1 MILKSS
7 TTIST
12 ATTRPAIQAILWDMD
27 GTLLDTETLSDQSIF
42 EALAIPQS
50 KREELDYKLPWDIKE
65 PTLGKRGDEWV
76 PMVID
81 YAVQNEWGVSNPPPH
96 WKDLWE
102 RQEGILNSYC
112 SQVEECKGAG
122 TLVHQFASL
131 HIPQCIAT
139 SSRMVSVNKKRTHHE
154 DSIFQHM
161 KLIVTGEEVQ
171 HPKPAPDI
179 YLEAAS
185 RMNIPIQNC
194 MVFEDS
200 IAGCQSARTA
210 GCGAVIAVP
219 DPRGDP
225 SKFDGIAN
233 AVLKDL
239 TEFDPKQWGML
250 PN

>member
-7 TTIST
+7 QS
-12 ATTRPAIQAILWDMD
+12 PPQIQAILWDMD

-42 EALAIPQS
+42 EALKIPQP
-50 KREELDYKLPWDIKE
+50 KREELNYRLPWDIKE

-81 YAVQNEWGVSNPPPH
+81 YAVKHNWGVSDPPPH

-102 RQEGILNSYC
+102 VQEEILNSYC
-112 SQVEECKGAG
+112 SRVEECRGASQVVS
-122 TLVHQFASL
+122 TLASDAGV
-131 HIPQCIAT
+131 PQCIAT
-139 SSRMVSVNKKRTHHE
+139 SSRVVSVEKKRTRHH
-154 DSIFQHM
+154 DIFQHM
-161 KLIVTGEEVQ
+161 KLIVTGEEVK

-185 RMNIPIQNC
+185 RMQVPIQNC

-200 IAGCQSARTA
+200 IAGCQSARAA

-219 DPRGDP
+219 DSRGDP
-225 SKFDGIAN
+225 SKFDGIADQ
-233 AVLKDL
+233 VLRDL
-239 TEFDPKQWGML
+239 TEFDAKAWGL
-250 PN
+250 LN